1 MAICL
6 LLVIVCYGML
16 ELRNSF
22 CGSMED
28 NEDLRPILAVVA
40 NDEENQIVPNDK
52 NYWTQNIS
60 CEITIYNES
69 KNSKTEPNP
78 CLQVATS
85 FPPFE
90 PIPVHRSYNLSPA

>member
-1 MAICL
+1 
-6 LLVIVCYGML
+6 
-16 ELRNSF
+16 
-22 CGSMED
+22 MED

-60 CEITIYNES
+60 RAITIYNES
-69 KNSKTEPNP
+69 KNSKMEPNP
-78 CLQVATS
+78 YLQVATS

-90 PIPVHRSYNLSPA
+90 PIPVNRSYNLSPA